1 MTESASRLRE
11 AYDGGAAN
19 WASGPAAIY
28 RRMADAL
35 IASVRVPLA
44 GRRVLD
50 IGAGTGATT
59 AALLSA
65 GAHVVGTDLFFAMLR
80 VDREQRPPAVN
91 ADAASMPFAPESFD
105 ASAFAFVLSHL
116 DAPRD
121 ALVEAAR
128 VTRCGGAVLSVG
140 YDARWSFAAKEVIEA
155 TLMTFGFERPEW
167 YDRMK
172 RVTEPLSAFPD
183 RLAALAGAAGL
194 VDIVVHEVSADVKV
208 RTAEAIVA
216 WRLSMPM
223 YEPFVE
229 GLDDATRA
237 RLRHALREAVGPAPG
252 PLVPGLLVLD
262 ARVG

>member
-35 IASVRVPLA
+35 IASVRVPLV

-59 AALLSA
+59 AALLAA
-65 GAHVVGTDLFFAMLR
+65 GAEVVGADLFFAMLR
-80 VDREQRPPAVN
+80 VDREDRPPAVN

-116 DAPRD
+116 DAPLD

-128 VTRCGGAVLSVG
+128 VTRQGGAVLSVG

-172 RVTEPLSAFPD
+172 RETEPLSAFPD
-183 RLAALAGAAGL
+183 RLAALAP
-194 VDIVVHEVSADVKV
+194 EKPVSSTSLSTRSA
-208 RTAEAIVA
+208 RTCRCA
-216 WRLSMPM
+216 RPKPSSPGGSRCRCTSRSSRGSMTQP
-223 YEPFVE
+223 
-229 GLDDATRA
+229 ARA
-237 RLRHALREAVGPAPG
+237 
-252 PLVPGLLVLD
+252 
-262 ARVG
+262 